1 MEIVV
6 KKYGGTSICAK
17 GFNRIKSEI
26 KAGEKTIIVLSA
38 MKKTTN
44 DLYNYVNTQNIDFL
58 NNILTRHEKLCEEL
72 NINSNYINY
81 LIELIKNNK
90 NLSLEEKGMNFPSSI
105 NQKILI
111 IFQLIVNFFV
121 IKNLLIKNYQN
132 LIYLLFK
139 DLLHLH

>member
-26 KAGEKTIIVLSA
+26 KAEEKTIIVLSA

-72 NINSNYINY
+72 NINSNSYIRGY
-81 LIELIKNNK
+81 
-90 NLSLEEKGMNFPSSI
+90 
-105 NQKILI
+105 I
-111 IFQLIVNFFV
+111 ICQHEIVYNRYRIF
-121 IKNLLIKNYQN
+121 
-132 LIYLLFK
+132 
-139 DLLHLH
+139 